1 MTFFF
6 QAKAN
11 GAAQDTQ
18 TAHKMENVPLTEV
31 PLLAGK
37 DCIFEVVGDTVFE
50 RPTVYYN
57 ICQV

>member
-1 MTFFF
+1 
-6 QAKAN
+6 
-11 GAAQDTQ
+11 
-18 TAHKMENVPLTEV
+18 MENAHLTEV

-37 DCIFEVVGDTVFE
+37 DSMYVVVGDTVIE